1 MSRILKKSRQQYD
14 IICTI
19 YAWKDAH
26 QNIVIFW
33 DLGSCFIY
41 FIMQFLFFSI
51 IYNKHTLFFQ
61 KEFKKPSKISFK
73 WKKEIVSF
81 IAFLSRPFNAFHTPP
96 LTYLRL
102 LNFFKTNSLEISAF
116 PELRRLVLVALG
128 DHGLLASG
136 DLETSIWR
144 PPFTCL

>member
-1 MSRILKKSRQQYD
+1 MNLYLQHGKITFHTVEQDFKKEQQQYD

-73 WKKEIVSF
+73 GKKEIVSF
-81 IAFLSRPFNAFHTPP
+81 SAFLSRPFNAFHTPP

-102 LNFFKTNSLEISAF
+102 LNFLKTNSLEISAF
-116 PELRRLVLVALG
+116 PELRRL
-128 DHGLLASG
+128 
-136 DLETSIWR
+136 
-144 PPFTCL
+144 C